1 MSWRC
6 EGDTDRRTQ
15 VIASSLLSF
24 VPNLYSCSGG
34 RGVSP
39 NQSYTVS
46 RSFNKMAVSLA
57 NFCPCLQHD
66 EANREY
72 QPLGDVEEMNRI
84 ENESMNRV
92 CGHESEE
99 VERENA

>member
-1 MSWRC
+1 ML
-6 EGDTDRRTQ
+6 
-15 VIASSLLSF
+15 ALFSLLF
-24 VPNLYSCSGG
+24 LTYIIVREEEGFLLTNHIQFL
-34 RGVSP
+34 GVSIRWP
-39 NQSYTVS
+39 FHWLISVHVY
-46 RSFNKMAVSLA
+46 
-57 NFCPCLQHD
+57 QHD